1 LFRGVKKDL
10 MNKKKIYDMWEDS
23 IGGFSPTNN
32 ASGGAISG
40 LPPDEPPVYK
50 KKRKKY
56 DGRHKEVREFVS
68 KLLKKRKQ
76 REDRKNKKKSCEC
89 SHTLDEELKILHESG
104 GKVVDQLKKI
114 AMAGGTGNV
123 QFDDGSSQPVEPA
136 EAGKIV
142 NLYQNLNASNRV
154 KMIKSINSSTT
165 DYEKVKAFAQS
176 RT

>member
-1 LFRGVKKDL
+1 
-10 MNKKKIYDMWEDS
+10 MNKENIYDMWEDS
-23 IGGFSPTNN
+23 IGGFAPTNN
-32 ASGGAISG
+32 ASGGAIAG

-50 KKRKKY
+50 KRKKRI
-56 DGRHKEVREFVS
+56 DGRHKEVREFVN
-68 KLLKKRKQ
+68 KLLKRREQRSKRK
-76 REDRKNKKKSCEC
+76 ERKIKELEEKINNSK
-89 SHTLDEELKILHESG
+89 LNEELISLQESG
-104 GKVVDQLKKI
+104 GKVIDQLKKI
-114 AMAGGTGNV
+114 AMAGGTGTV
-123 QFDDGSSQPVEPA
+123 QFDDGSKQPVEPA